1 MEFRKRSKSNPLDEI
16 DLSQYDEIFND
27 IPITNSNNPKQVTV
41 SKIDSI
47 IQILKWLYKKLTC
60 QKSYAHLNV

>member
-1 MEFRKRSKSNPLDEI
+1 MEFRKRSKSNPLDET

-41 SKIDSI
+41 SKIDSFI
-47 IQILKWLYKKLTC
+47 HMIKWLYKKLTC
-60 QKSYAHLNV
+60 QKSYTHLNI